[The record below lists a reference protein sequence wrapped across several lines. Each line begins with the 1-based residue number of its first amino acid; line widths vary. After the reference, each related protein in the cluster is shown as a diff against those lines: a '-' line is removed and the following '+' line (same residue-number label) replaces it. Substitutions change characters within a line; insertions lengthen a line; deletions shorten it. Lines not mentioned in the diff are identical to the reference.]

1 MVSFAELAHDALTY
15 SKTHKRSNGSDL
27 VCAPDSIT
35 PQELKPPGAS
45 HRRKHLRTRNGESLV
60 YRLGTENGKVQGNLA
75 RLVKHRLA
83 NNARTRWLAPD
94 EEARLRA
101 VIEH

>member
-1 MVSFAELAHDALTY
+1 
-15 SKTHKRSNGSDL
+15 
-27 VCAPDSIT
+27 
-35 PQELKPPGAS
+35 
-45 HRRKHLRTRNGESLV
+45 V
-60 YRLGTENGKVQGNLA
+60 YRLGTENGKVQENPA

-83 NNARTRWLAPD
+83 NARPRRLALD